1 MDVKS
6 YSAEEDEEIR
16 VILLQVSHCIEEP
29 YGMEREGN
37 EGKQLLSITSSLY
50 SVVFTICYFHK
61 LIVI

>member
-16 VILLQVSHCIEEP
+16 VTLLQVSHCIEEP
-29 YGMEREGN
+29 YGMEREG
-37 EGKQLLSITSSLY
+37 KQLLSITSLY
-50 SVVFTICYFHK
+50 SVVFSICYFHK

>member
-37 EGKQLLSITSSLY
+37 EGKQLFSITSLY